1 MTPGQAQAA
10 RRCPRRRKPR
20 LRSPQNPQGPHK
32 VCKRLIA
39 LDGYAKRRETEASRA
54 SSRCTAARRRLPHGR
69 RGRLVVYVPPGGVSP
84 LDYQQARDGRG
95 GLGARRAALTG
106 TRTKRRAPRTP
117 RGTSGLFFLRE
128 RRDANR
134 PCAAPNAG
142 RDLTSASS
150 STAIQRPAD
159 RSSGWSTAPR
169 ASSGAR
175 HTWSRRSATPTSC
188 VRARQPYARGR
199 RHRPSGRRRS
209 PRVRTASTAHRSSRS
224 RASSTPSA
232 PTAHAPSARRKPHF
246 SSTRIEPTFC
256 VATYA

>member
-117 RGTSGLFFLRE
+117 RGTSGLDFF
-128 RRDANR
+128 AGK
-134 PCAAPNAG
+134 AG
-142 RDLTSASS
+142 RE
-150 STAIQRPAD
+150 STMRCPECRTRPHLSLKLYRDPANGGSLI
-159 RSSGWSTAPR
+159 RLVYCPTCEFRR
-169 ASSGAR
+169 AS
-175 HTWSRRSATPTSC
+175 HVVATLGDADV
-188 VRARQPYARGR
+188 VREGKAAL
-199 RHRPSGRRRS
+199 
-209 PRVRTASTAHRSSRS
+209 RS
-224 RASSTPSA
+224 RAPA
-232 PTAHAPSARRKPHF
+232 PPVR
-246 SSTRIEPTFC
+246 
-256 VATYA
+256 